1 MTEQDIINV
10 FFLNNTHGYFC
21 LYFFPP
27 ANKGYFYPAMKADVH
42 KYVRTFSDKSKEW
55 LTKLRKEGRKLFL
68 ITNSQADFSMFVLK
82 AAFG

>member
-1 MTEQDIINV
+1 
-10 FFLNNTHGYFC
+10 
-21 LYFFPP
+21 
-27 ANKGYFYPAMKADVH
+27 MKADVH